1 MGKSKG
7 LSENPQH
14 PHEKL
19 PVTPALCE
27 VATEESLDLL
37 AASLASV
44 QIQWQSLSQGNKV
57 QSVETGYLKFFS
69 GFLVHMGV

>member
-14 PHEKL
+14 LHEKL

-37 AASLASV
+37 AASLVSRF
-44 QIQWQSLSQGNKV
+44 SDKV
-57 QSVETGYLKFFS
+57 CLKVIRYRV
-69 GFLVHMGV
+69 LRQDT